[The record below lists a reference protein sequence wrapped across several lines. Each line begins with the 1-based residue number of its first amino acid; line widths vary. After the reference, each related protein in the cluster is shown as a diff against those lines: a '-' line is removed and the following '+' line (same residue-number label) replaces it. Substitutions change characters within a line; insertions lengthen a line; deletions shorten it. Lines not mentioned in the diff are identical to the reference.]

1 MDLSELIET
10 YGYWVVLIGTLL
22 EGESVLLLAGYAA
35 FSGLLEL
42 HWVIAV
48 ATMGSFMGDQLWF
61 YLGRTRGAS
70 LLLKFPSYAAP
81 AARAQELL
89 DRYHTPIILALRFLY
104 GLRTV
109 LPFVIGMSSTIS
121 TFRFQVLNLTGAVVW
136 ATLGTVAG
144 YLFGNAIE
152 AILGDIHR
160 YEKYI
165 FLFLAVA
172 GIGYW
177 LHSRRAKPPTSS
189 PRP

>member
-121 TFRFQVLNLTGAVVW
+121 TLRVQVLNLMGAVLW

-144 YLFGNAIE
+144 YLLGNAIE
-152 AILGDIHR
+152 ATLGAIHR
-160 YEKYI
+160 YEK
-165 FLFLAVA
+165 
-172 GIGYW
+172 
-177 LHSRRAKPPTSS
+177 
-189 PRP
+189 

>member
-10 YGYWVVLIGTLL
+10 YGYVVVLIGTLL

-35 FSGLLEL
+35 YSGLLEL

-48 ATMGSFMGDQLWF
+48 AVFGSFMGDQLWF

-70 LLLKFPSYAAP
+70 MLAKYPSYAAP

-121 TFRFQVLNLTGAVVW
+121 TLRFQALNLAGAIVW

-144 YLFGNAIE
+144 YLFGTAIE
-152 AILGDIHR
+152 TVLGNIHH
-160 YEKYI
+160 YEKYV

-177 LHSRRAKPPTSS
+177 LYSRRTKPPASS
-189 PRP
+189 PRS